1 MCFAST
7 APAASRRAFH
17 GCTAIHPDAPSPVV
31 VRDDDPR
38 PPDVRDDH
46 HRPAAREPA
55 RPAGRMGRSVPAAV
69 PADAPAHPRATPSIA
84 SRDRDSGFRSARH
97 DLRRPGS
104 CSAPAP
110 AHFAAPIAAAG
121 CLSAPPNH
129 WRLSVCL
136 QAETPGW
143 AFSVSNDAAACF
155 PLLSAPPASY
165 GFPCF

>member
-1 MCFAST
+1 VLFAST
-7 APAASRRAFH
+7 GPAASSRRFMAARPS
-17 GCTAIHPDAPSPVV
+17 TPDAPSPVV
-31 VRDDDPR
+31 GRCDAPR
-38 PPDVRDDH
+38 PPGARDDH
-46 HRPAAREPA
+46 HRRAAREPA
-55 RPAGRMGRSVPAAV
+55 GPTGRMGRSALAV
-69 PADAPAHPRATPSIA
+69 PSDAPARLRATPSNA
-84 SRDRDSGFRSARH
+84 SRARDSGFRSARH
-97 DLRRPGS
+97 GLRRPGP